1 MKTSCPFC
9 SLPAAAMVQENA
21 LAFWVYDI
29 APAAPG
35 HSLIIPKRH
44 VASFFDLSAEERHA
58 MLAFVDDAQRTVTKE
73 LRPDGYNI
81 GLNDGEAAGQ
91 TVPHVHLHLIPRHV
105 GDVADPRGGIRWVLP
120 ATADYWSPR

>member
-1 MKTSCPFC
+1 MTKPCPFC
-9 SLPAAAMVQENA
+9 TLPATAKVSQNA

-29 APAAPG
+29 APSARG

-44 VASFFDLSAEERHA
+44 VASFFDLTMEERQA
-58 MLAFVDDAQRTVTKE
+58 MLALVDEARDAIARAHG
-73 LRPDGYNI
+73 PDGYNV

-91 TVPHVHLHLIPRHV
+91 TVAHVHLRLIPRHV

-120 ATADYWSPR
+120 ETADYWSPR